1 MLIYDGKRDSLTSP
15 LAWMFHQRSF
25 TTHQV
30 QMYAAAERP
39 EVTFVFNKLGLESSL
54 EQVPCP
60 RVSFGTPIRV
70 ANERVLHPTRQVG
83 LRRPSKEVVMIRNPD
98 ICKDLP
104 TRSRYSF
111 GQDIGRPRLVTVVR
125 KNSLTTISPCDQI
138 IICVRKFYLQW
149 SRHAKNVPR
158 NEPLV
163 NSKQGLTPTWRMA
176 QQRGAT
182 GWRAGLRDTSFF
194 LATAKEKK
202 PNATAWPLAGKLSM
216 RAVVSTEIP

>member
-1 MLIYDGKRDSLTSP
+1 MHCNLRGKRDSLTSL
-15 LAWMFHQRSF
+15 LARMFHQRSF

-83 LRRPSKEVVMIRNPD
+83 LGRPSKEVVMIRNPD

-111 GQDIGRPRLVTVVR
+111 GQDIGRPRLVTVVT

-163 NSKQGLTPTWRMA
+163 NSKQGLTPMWP
-176 QQRGAT
+176 
-182 GWRAGLRDTSFF
+182 
-194 LATAKEKK
+194 
-202 PNATAWPLAGKLSM
+202 PNVAHEARKGEGGRFQGPVI
-216 RAVVSTEIP
+216 RE